1 MTAKSRPV
9 RPFAPVPE
17 AQTQASAADR
27 RPAPLASSVDEIT
40 RLRAS
45 APDAIR
51 LACAQRTPF
60 DPSRLARPLFVLAA
74 DHPARGAVAAGGD
87 PTAMGDR
94 HELLAR
100 CVEALARPGVD
111 GFLGTADLVEDLM
124 LLGAL
129 DGKLVLGSMN
139 RGGLPGASFELD
151 DRFTGYDAPGIAA
164 AGLDGGKVLLRIDPE
179 DPGTADTLA
188 GCSHAVHTLAAR
200 RLLALVEPFRTH
212 RVAGRV
218 VNILEPD
225 AQIYVNNIA
234 QGLGSTSA
242 YTWLKVPVVDEMERM
257 MASTTLPTL
266 LLGGEGTGGPD
277 ERYAAWQKALRIPQV
292 RGLILGRT
300 MLFPDDGDVAKAIDT
315 AVSLVDRSPS
325 APENA
330 R

>member
-1 MTAKSRPV
+1 MTANSRPL
-9 RPFAPVPE
+9 RPCPPASEAP
-17 AQTQASAADR
+17 AAADP
-27 RPAPLASSVDEIT
+27 RPAPLASSIDGIT
-40 RLRAS
+40 RLRAA

-60 DPSRLARPLFVLAA
+60 DTARLAHPLFVLAA

-100 CVEALARPGVD
+100 CVTALARPGVD

-151 DRFTGYDAPGIAA
+151 DRFTGYDAPGVAA

-188 GCSHAVHTLAAR
+188 GCSHAVQTLAAR

-225 AQIYVNNIA
+225 AQIYANNIA

-266 LLGGEGTGGPD
+266 LLGGEGADGPD

-300 MLFPDDGDVAKAIDT
+300 MLFPDDGDVAAAVDT
-315 AVSLVDRSPS
+315 AASLLDRGPS
-325 APENA
+325 APADA